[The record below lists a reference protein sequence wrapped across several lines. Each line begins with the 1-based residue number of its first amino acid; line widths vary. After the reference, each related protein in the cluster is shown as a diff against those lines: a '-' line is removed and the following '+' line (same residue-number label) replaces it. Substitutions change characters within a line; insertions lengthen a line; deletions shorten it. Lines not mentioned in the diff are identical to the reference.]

1 MCYYYERILNLIPNI
16 HKEEKMDTPPVQYQY
31 QQVPAPKK
39 TNTMAIVGFILSFF
53 FALVGA
59 ILGFIALGQ
68 IKNSNGAEGGKG
80 LAVAAVIIGLLST
93 VTFIIVFFVLPVILA
108 TTYGDISSALSY

>member
-1 MCYYYERILNLIPNI
+1 MTN
-16 HKEEKMDTPPVQYQY
+16 PPVQY

-80 LAVAAVIIGLLST
+80 LAIAAVIIGLLST
-93 VTFIIVFFVLPVILA
+93 VISIIVFIVLPLA
-108 TTYGDISSALSY
+108 VGSVFGDISSAIGY